1 MLLRM
6 LAQEHPGASSS
17 STPIVEVAALH
28 KKFGPSTAL
37 HSLSFHVAPGE
48 IVGLLGA
55 NGAGKTTAIHILL
68 GLTTPTSGRAT
79 IFGLDIAKHR
89 SAILQRCNFSSA
101 YSNLPMNLKVWE
113 NLRIFSLL
121 YNVRDW
127 KRKSRDLLEMFEIS
141 HLRSH
146 ISGHLSSGEG
156 TRLNLCKA
164 LLNDP
169 ELLLLDEPTASLDPD
184 MADKLRK
191 SLRLIQRERGIAM
204 IYTSHNM
211 RDVEEVCDRVLFL
224 NRGNLIAEGTSEE
237 ILRQFQQKSLED
249 VFIAVARSGDLVD
262 PGDDQDQPSGSE
274 RGETK

>member
-1 MLLRM
+1 MVPD
-6 LAQEHPGASSS
+6 AEASRSAA
-17 STPIVEVAALH
+17 PPVVEVTGLH
-28 KKFGPSTAL
+28 KKFGKETAL
-37 HSLSFHVAPGE
+37 ERLSFIVGAGE

-68 GLTTPTSGRAT
+68 GLTTATAGRAR
-79 IFGLDIAKHR
+79 IFGLNIAEKR

-101 YSNLPMNLKVWE
+101 YTNLPMNLKVWE

-127 KRKSRDLLEMFEIS
+127 KRKSQALLEMFEIA
-141 HLRSH
+141 HLRNH

-191 SLRLIQRERGIAM
+191 SLRQIQRERGIAM

-224 NRGNLIAEGTSEE
+224 NRGRLIAQGTPQEV
-237 ILRQFQQKSLED
+237 IGQFQQKSLED
-249 VFIAVARSGDLVD
+249 VFIAVARGGDIVD
-262 PGDDQDQPSGSE
+262 PE
-274 RGETK
+274 ETP

>member
-1 MLLRM
+1 MNRM
-6 LAQEHPGASSS
+6 HPV
-17 STPIVEVAALH
+17 VEVINLRKTFSAV
-28 KKFGPSTAL
+28 TAVDN
-37 HSLSFHVAPGE
+37 LSFTVQPGE

-68 GLTTPTSGRAT
+68 GLTTPTSGSVNL
-79 IFGLDIAKHR
+79 FGLDIASHR

-101 YSNLPMNLKVWE
+101 YSNLPMNLRVWE

-121 YNVRDW
+121 YNVPDW
-127 KRKSRDLLEMFEIS
+127 KRKSRELLDLFEIS
-141 HLRSH
+141 HLQNQ
-146 ISGHLSSGEG
+146 ISGHLSSGES

-191 SLRLIQRERGIAM
+191 SLRKIQKERGIAM
-204 IYTSHNM
+204 LYTSHNM

-224 NRGNLIAEGTSEE
+224 SRGRVIGAGTPGE
-237 ILRQFQQKSLED
+237 IVTQFRQKSLED
-249 VFIAVARSGDLVD
+249 VFIAVARGGDLVE
-262 PGDDQDQPSGSE
+262 PGE
-274 RGETK
+274 GEEK

>member
-1 MLLRM
+1 MN
-6 LAQEHPGASSS
+6 PV
-17 STPIVEVAALH
+17 VEVTDLR
-28 KKFGPSTAL
+28 KIFNGVTAVDN
-37 HSLSFHVAPGE
+37 LSFSIQAGE

-68 GLTTPTSGRAT
+68 GLTTPTSGSIRL
-79 IFGLDIAKHR
+79 FGLDIARHR

-101 YSNLPMNLKVWE
+101 YTNLPMNLRVWE

-121 YNVRDW
+121 YNVPNG
-127 KRKSRDLLEMFEIS
+127 KKKSQELLELFEIA
-141 HLRSH
+141 HLRNH
-146 ISGHLSSGEG
+146 ISGHLSSGET

-191 SLRLIQRERGIAM
+191 SLRQIQRERGIAM
-204 IYTSHNM
+204 LYTSHNM

-224 NRGNLIAEGTSEE
+224 NRGRIIGSGTPAEIVTHF
-237 ILRQFQQKSLED
+237 RQNSLEE
-249 VFIAVARSGDLVD
+249 VFIAVARGGDLIE
-262 PGDDQDQPSGSE
+262 PSREDG
-274 RGETK
+274 K